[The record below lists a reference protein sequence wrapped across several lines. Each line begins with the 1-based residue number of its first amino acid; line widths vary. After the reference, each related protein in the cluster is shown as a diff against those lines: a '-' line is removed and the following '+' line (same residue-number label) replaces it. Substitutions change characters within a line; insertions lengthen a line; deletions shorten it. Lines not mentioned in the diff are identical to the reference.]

1 MQAVFLERL
10 MGVEPTYA
18 AWEAAVLPMNYIRI
32 WNSFENAPYF
42 LMNKTIIAPVEEK
55 INLFSPT
62 GAIFIVG
69 VTMMCDKQKKE

>member
-1 MQAVFLERL
+1 
-10 MGVEPTYA
+10 
-18 AWEAAVLPMNYIRI
+18 
-32 WNSFENAPYF
+32 
-42 LMNKTIIAPVEEK
+42 MNKTIIAPVEEI